1 MGLGYRQVR
10 LCVFL
15 CTRLPLRLSYTLAEV
30 VADVVYALCPRLR
43 DETKSSIAHVLRQP
57 KGSREVSR
65 VTRRCMRNYAK
76 SLVELC
82 RYSTRPSKSE
92 ARVLFEGL
100 DRLDAALSE
109 GKGVIIVG
117 LHLGTWDVGA
127 TFLSQRHYP
136 INAMV
141 RSSYSNDKLNRF
153 MHNLRCKAGIS
164 VIPARDGI
172 WPATEALRHNEVLA
186 LLIDAPTKGKL
197 VKVGFLGGYAQ
208 FSAGAAAL
216 AVRTK
221 AAVLPGCI
229 VRLPDNS
236 FKGFIGEK
244 VEFGFSGDFRSNI
257 QSFTQSILDS
267 LQGFVKQYPDQWGML
282 RNIWCE

>member
-43 DETKSSIAHVLRQP
+43 DETKSSIAHVLGQP
-57 KGSREVSR
+57 KGSREVSK

-82 RYSTRPSKSE
+82 RYSRRPAKSE

-117 LHLGTWDVGA
+117 LHLGSWDVGA
-127 TFLSQRHYP
+127 TFLSQCHYP
-136 INAMV
+136 LNAMV

-164 VIPARDGI
+164 VISARDGI

-229 VRLPDNS
+229 VRLPDNT

-267 LQGFVKQYPDQWGML
+267 LQGFAKQYPDQWGML